1 MAHITLACKQI
12 TLPAF
17 LTMLVPP
24 FPFTTYFVALIF
36 ILTSKRTLE
45 TILKECLRNP
55 CKHAMQLMVMLLLKH
70 FLHRAHERPLEATC
84 KWRS

>member
-17 LTMLVPP
+17 FTMLVPP

-45 TILKECLRNP
+45 TIHKECLRNIS
-55 CKHAMQLMVMLLLKH
+55 MQTCN
-70 FLHRAHERPLEATC
+70 ATNGHVIA
-84 KWRS
+84 KALSA